1 MVFGWSPQEAV
12 SSFQEE
18 MAYLFDALVVLNFF
32 CMKFTTFHTT
42 PLADKEEKRKQEST
56 DLSTKRKAALPK
68 DVKLL

>member
-1 MVFGWSPQEAV
+1 MKYRRRLNVVFGWSPQEAV

-42 PLADKEEKRKQEST
+42 PPSQT
-56 DLSTKRKAALPK
+56 DRNSLFLPK
-68 DVKLL
+68 FWGP